1 MNITYN
7 NLTSPS
13 NILTFTE
20 IPNILKLE
28 ENVTGVKANI
38 DLDFEGN
45 LRQSVTADSQYYI
58 TILGETITN
67 VMDASNANNK
77 RFFISGDED
86 GTAMSVARALRN
98 CGGLAAEFNIIHSG
112 PSVFLR
118 AKTIGKKLNNISQA
132 ILRNIPSDNL
142 TVSAQ
147 DGNAYSVFF
156 NSKID
161 VDVYKGNNV
170 TDENNYVTTLEKNW
184 YGNECSFDMSPV
196 LATLSEYGETK
207 PYIFNINIIREDGE
221 WQWLGNVSG
230 NTTIGF
236 HANQSDKY
244 KIAQGAQ
251 FLLNKKRGSDGIMT
265 LYTYG
270 NVIPYSVLCGLDSSG
285 WAVTISCKDSA
296 FNEIYS
302 MSLTP
307 SRESSN
313 MIADSSVTIP
323 QSVFV
328 NCYYI
333 DLTVNE
339 ETTRFNVIKP
349 LKATEYYQRIYW
361 RNEYCG
367 ISFFDFTGS
376 RSESDDVSIETYEK
390 NIFDYYETN
399 EFERKRIYKNDY
411 KKSVSLT
418 SHLME
423 EDGKWI
429 FNSLMRS
436 KKVWTTVNGKVY
448 YIIPKSIEINE
459 DQTYNNI
466 YTAKLTYEYSDI

>member
-7 NLTSPS
+7 NLSSPS

-20 IPNILKLE
+20 VPNILKLE
-28 ENVTGVKANI
+28 ENITGVKANI
-38 DLDFEGN
+38 DLDFEGD
-45 LRQSVTADSQYYI
+45 LRQTVTADSQYYI

-67 VMDASNANNK
+67 VMDASKANNK
-77 RFFISGDED
+77 RFYISGDED

-98 CGGLAAEFNIIHSG
+98 CGGLAADFNIIHSG
-112 PSVFLR
+112 PSVYIR

-132 ILRNIPSDNL
+132 ILRNIPSDKL

-147 DGNAYSVFF
+147 DGSAYSVYF

-161 VDVYKGNNV
+161 VDVYRSNSAN
-170 TDENNYVTTLEKNW
+170 DEDNYVTTLEKNW
-184 YGNECSFDMSPV
+184 YGNQCSFDMSTV
-196 LATLSEYGETK
+196 LATLSEYGETR
-207 PYIFNINIIREDGE
+207 PYTFSINLIREDGE
-221 WQWLGNVSG
+221 WQWVGNVTG
-230 NTTIGF
+230 NTSIGY

-244 KIAQGAQ
+244 KFAQGVQ
-251 FLLNKKRGSDGIMT
+251 MLLNKNRGNDGTMN

-270 NVIPYSVLCGLDSSG
+270 NTIPYSVLCGLDTGG
-285 WAVTISCKDSA
+285 WNITVSVKDSA
-296 FNEIYS
+296 FNEIYTNT
-302 MSLTP
+302 MTG
-307 SRESSN
+307 RRTSSN
-313 MIADSSVTIP
+313 MIIDSSISIP
-323 QSVFV
+323 QSAIT
-328 NCYYI
+328 NGYYVDVTI
-333 DLTVNE
+333 GVQ
-339 ETTRFNVIKP
+339 TTRFDIIKP
-349 LKATEYYQRIYW
+349 LKATEYYQRIEW
-361 RNEYCG
+361 RNEYGG
-367 ISFFDFTGS
+367 ISFFDFTGA
-376 RSESDDVSIETYEK
+376 RSESDDVDIETYEK
-390 NIFDYYETN
+390 NIFDYYETD
-399 EFERKRIYKNDY
+399 EFERKKIYKNDY

>member
-7 NLTSPS
+7 NLSSPS

-20 IPNILKLE
+20 VPNILKLE
-28 ENVTGVKANI
+28 ENITGVKANI
-38 DLDFEGN
+38 GLDFEGD
-45 LRQSVTADSQYYI
+45 LRQTVTADSQYYI

-67 VMDASNANNK
+67 VMDASKANNK
-77 RFFISGDED
+77 RFYISSDED

-98 CGGLAAEFNIIHSG
+98 CGGLAADFNIICSG
-112 PSVFLR
+112 PSVYIK

-132 ILRNIPSDNL
+132 ILRNIPSDKL

-147 DGNAYSVFF
+147 DGSAYSVYF

-161 VDVYKGNNV
+161 VDVYKSNSANDV
-170 TDENNYVTTLEKNW
+170 DNYVTTLEKNW
-184 YGNECSFDMSPV
+184 YGNQCSFDMSPV
-196 LATLSEYGETK
+196 LATLSEYGETR
-207 PYIFNINIIREDGE
+207 PYTFSINLIKEDGE
-221 WQWLGNVSG
+221 WQWVGSVTG
-230 NTTIGF
+230 NTSIGY

-244 KIAQGAQ
+244 KFAQGVQ
-251 FLLNKKRGSDGIMT
+251 MLLNKNRGNDGTMT

-270 NVIPYSVLCGLDSSG
+270 NTIPYSVLCGLDTGSWNITVS
-285 WAVTISCKDSA
+285 VKDSV
-296 FNEIYS
+296 FNEIY
-302 MSLTP
+302 TNTITG
-307 SRESSN
+307 SRSSSN
-313 MIADSSVTIP
+313 MIIDSSISIP
-323 QSVFV
+323 QSAIT
-328 NCYYI
+328 NGYYVDVAI
-333 DLTVNE
+333 GVQ
-339 ETTRFNVIKP
+339 TTRFDIIKP
-349 LKATEYYQRIYW
+349 LKATEYYQRIEW
-361 RNEYCG
+361 RNEYGG
-367 ISFFDFTGS
+367 ISFFDFTGV
-376 RSESDDVSIETYEK
+376 RSESDDVDIETYEK
-390 NIFDYYETN
+390 NIFDYYETD
-399 EFERKRIYKNDY
+399 EFERKKIYKNDY